1 MKLSKESQKFLREEA
16 KIFKNEQFKSEW
28 YNLRPILGNAN

>member
-1 MKLSKESQKFLREEA
+1 MDLTKAASRALQLTKEKQTEY
-16 KIFKNEQFKSEW
+16 QW

>member
-1 MKLSKESQKFLREEA
+1 MVDLNKIAAQALENVENKEIKKQY
-16 KIFKNEQFKSEW
+16 EW

>member
-1 MKLSKESQKFLREEA
+1 MRKLAKEILAAR
-16 KIFKNEQFKSEW
+16 KNRFVSEW

>member
-1 MKLSKESQKFLREEA
+1 MGTLQLSKTFKEK
-16 KIFKNEQFKSEW
+16 KIKHKYESEW

>member
-1 MKLSKESQKFLREEA
+1 MRCSAVTNIVKQFREKQATLE
-16 KIFKNEQFKSEW
+16 NEW

>member
-1 MKLSKESQKFLREEA
+1 MKKSEKRKALLVQTKE
-16 KIFKNEQFKSEW
+16 KIFEPIQSEW

>member
-1 MKLSKESQKFLREEA
+1 MGELTLSKDFYKKKEKHKYE
-16 KIFKNEQFKSEW
+16 SEW